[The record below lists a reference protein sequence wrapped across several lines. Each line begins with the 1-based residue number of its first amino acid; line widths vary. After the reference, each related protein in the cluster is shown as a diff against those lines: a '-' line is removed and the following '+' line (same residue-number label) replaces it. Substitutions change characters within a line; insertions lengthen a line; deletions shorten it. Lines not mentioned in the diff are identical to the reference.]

1 MRIDSMNTVSSVY
14 KTNSR
19 KKINNAYQTSF
30 SDKLEI
36 SQLGRDLQVAKKAVA
51 ATSDVREDKVA
62 AMKTALSNGYSVSD
76 SDLAD
81 KLLENFAI

>member
-1 MRIDSMNTVSSVY
+1 MRIDSMNTVNSIY

-36 SQLGRDLQVAKKAVA
+36 SQLGRDLQIAKKAVS
-51 ATSDVREDKVA
+51 ATSDVREDKVE
-62 AMKTALSNGYSVSD
+62 AMKTALANGYSVSD
-76 SDLAD
+76 SDIAD
-81 KLLENFAI
+81 KLLEGFAL